1 MTTLYLFYYKVKQK
15 IDGQIP
21 PLLLQPDGTFR
32 MDAGQCLDQCCMRLP
47 TGLYRSKTD
56 AGRGMSGKEPQRYLR
71 LFLFFVDQRHG
82 MRLHAFLPS
91 DKTELFGGR
100 RFD

>member
-47 TGLYRSKTD
+47 IGPVQD
-56 AGRGMSGKEPQRYLR
+56 EN
-71 LFLFFVDQRHG
+71 
-82 MRLHAFLPS
+82 
-91 DKTELFGGR
+91 
-100 RFD
+100 